1 MLSNM
6 PQEEIDL
13 NSLLSSR
20 EIRFVNENLPKSK
33 FQDLR
38 NSPVNIL

>member
-6 PQEEIDL
+6 PEEEIDL
-13 NSLLSSR
+13 NSLLSNR
-20 EIRFVNENLPKSK
+20 EIGFVNENLPQNK